1 MDFEIREMTMD
12 DYDEAAAL
20 WQATDGVWFDE
31 DDEPEKLCAY
41 LRRNPGL
48 SYVACSGGKLVG
60 TVLCGHEAR
69 RGYLH
74 HLAVLPESRRKGLG
88 SSLVDHCLRKL
99 ADIGIPQC
107 NIYVL
112 GDNEQGRRFWAA
124 TGWEKA
130 TTGRTR
136 LWSCVPPSRSQH
148 SAAIPRSGL

>member
-1 MDFEIREMTMD
+1 MDFEVREMTMD

-31 DDEPEKLCAY
+31 DDEPEKLRVY
-41 LRRNPGL
+41 LQRNPGL
-48 SYVACSGGKLVG
+48 SYVARSGGKLVG

-74 HLAVLPESRRKGLG
+74 HLAVLPEFRRKGLG
-88 SSLVDHCLRKL
+88 GSLVDHCLRKL

-112 GDNEQGRRFWAA
+112 GDNEQGRRFWAT

-130 TTGRTR
+130 TPAGLQLLHKRTPG
-136 LWSCVPPSRSQH
+136 SEQ
-148 SAAIPRSGL
+148 